1 MESVGRLTWCTA
13 LRCNTA
19 PGTLRHIRF
28 CPWILRSDHPMD
40 YPEAWSYLDQ
50 LQFFKI
56 KLGLDS
62 MNRFLGLLGDPHQ
75 QVPCVHI
82 GGTNGKGSVAAT
94 LHSILDRAGFRVGLY
109 TSPHLSSVRE
119 RFRINKTFISR
130 DDFTRLTQE
139 IRHVLGRDQITY
151 FEFTTTMAMLWFA
164 EQGVD
169 LALLEVGMGGRLDAT
184 NVVTPLVSVI
194 TNVSMDHEQY
204 LGETLEQVAKEKAG
218 IIKPGVPVVS
228 GVADDIGRTVI
239 ESRCDQLASPLH
251 LLGRDF
257 HGRTVQGSGTWEY
270 TGLRHVHRDLP
281 LAMRGGYQVA
291 NASLALATLE
301 LLADHGLEVT
311 GPAIRHGLAATRWPG
326 RLESFEIVNGNQ
338 WRRRFLLDGAHNPA
352 GVQALGNAL
361 QGEFS
366 FARLIL
372 VWAAMAD
379 KDIRASL
386 AAVAPLA
393 HRIIFTR
400 PETERSAR
408 PEDLR
413 ALLPAAQRPSAHC
426 TDSVDQA
433 LQLAMEAAA
442 RDDLICVAGSLYLVG
457 KARQILLG
465 DLVDTP

>member
-1 MESVGRLTWCTA
+1 
-13 LRCNTA
+13 
-19 PGTLRHIRF
+19 
-28 CPWILRSDHPMD
+28 MD
-40 YPEAWSYLDQ
+40 YREAWSYLDR

-62 MNRFLGLLGDPHQ
+62 MNRFLARLDNPHR

-94 LHSILDRAGFRVGLY
+94 LLSILDRAGFRVGLY

-119 RFRINKTFISR
+119 RFRIGGQFIGR
-130 DDFTRLTQE
+130 DDFTRLTE
-139 IRHVLGRDQITY
+139 RIRRVLGRDQITY

-164 EQGVD
+164 EQEVD

-184 NVVTPLVSVI
+184 NVVTPLVAVI

-204 LGETLEQVAKEKAG
+204 LGETLEQVAGEKAG
-218 IIKPGVPVVS
+218 IIKPGIPLVS
-228 GVADDIGRTVI
+228 GVADDISRTVI
-239 ESRCDQLASPLH
+239 ESRCEQLASPLH

-270 TGLRHVHRDLP
+270 TGLRHVHHDLP

-301 LLADHGLEVT
+301 LLADHGLAAGGT
-311 GPAIRHGLAATRWPG
+311 DIRHGLAATRWPG
-326 RLESFEIVNGNQ
+326 RLESFTTVNGN
-338 WRRRFLLDGAHNPA
+338 RPGRRFLLDGAHNPA
-352 GVQALGNAL
+352 GVRALTEAL
-361 QGEFS
+361 QEEFS

-379 KDIRASL
+379 KDIRSTL

-400 PETERSAR
+400 PESERSAS
-408 PEDLR
+408 PEELR
-413 ALLPAAQRPSAHC
+413 SLLPAEQRSASHC

-433 LQLAMEAAA
+433 LQLAVEAASD
-442 RDDLICVAGSLYLVG
+442 DDLICVAGSLYLVG
-457 KARQILLG
+457 RARQILLG
-465 DLVDTP
+465 SLVDTP